1 MPSLDTISYMNNAH
15 QVSEFRALLPARVT
29 VNVENTDDGLWAKV
43 SSADGKLSNCYTQAA
58 NAAELV
64 VMIND
69 AIFTHFEVPIEIRKD
84 VGFYVPLS
92 NEHLRME
99 EMFNKLVSMEKQLD
113 TQGDSETT
121 LTLREAVC

>member
-1 MPSLDTISYMNNAH
+1 MDKTKQEIAR
-15 QVSEFRALLPARVT
+15 FRGFLPDRV
-29 VNVENTDDGLWAKV
+29 VVKVENREDGLWAKV
-43 SSADGKLSNCYTQAA
+43 STEDGKLSNCYTQAA

-69 AIFTHFEVPIEIRKD
+69 AIFTHFEIPEGVRKD
-84 VGFYVPLS
+84 IGFYVPLS
-92 NEHLRME
+92 NDHLQME

-113 TQGDSETT
+113 VQGDSETI